1 MRPLTHAIPGA
12 LVQLLRDAP
21 LSSGKVGFAWRAAVG
36 PALERVTA
44 VRLEGTALLVDARTP
59 QWAHEVMRSS
69 PLILKRLQDLL
80 GADTIQSIEVRR
92 A

>member
-12 LVQLLRDAP
+12 LIHLLRDAP

-44 VRLEGTALLVDARTP
+44 VRLEGSVLLVDAQTP

-69 PLILKRLQDLL
+69 PVILKRLQDYL
-80 GADTIQSIEVRR
+80 GAETIERIEVRR